1 MPFSMPGGSEWLI
14 ILLIV
19 LIFFGAGKLP
29 DVFKSLGKG
38 IRAFKDASSG
48 TDEEAG
54 GEAPKKQLTTKVSAE
69 KGAKKAGAELDKE
82 LDEA

>member
-1 MPFSMPGGSEWLI
+1 MPFSMPGGTVWLI

-48 TDEEAG
+48 ADEEEAQ
-54 GEAPKKQLTTKVSAE
+54 APKKQLTTKVSAD
-69 KGAKKAGAELDKE
+69 KAAKKAGAELDKE
-82 LDEA
+82 LDEV